1 MSPTNPLLDGGER
14 IPFHTMGAEHVRPA
28 IREILERADREIDKV
43 AEAPGQPSYEGTI
56 QRIDDIVQGV
66 EEGIAPARLLL
77 SVAETPDLR
86 EAYNAVLPE
95 IAAFWSR
102 LPLHPGLWAAVERF
116 SRSLEASELDPLRS
130 RNLEK
135 MLREFRKAGAELDDA
150 DKARLQEIRVELSEL
165 QQRFSE
171 NVLDATNA
179 FELHITDCERLDGI
193 PETALELA
201 RVKASEHDQD
211 GWLLTLDYPSYEPVL
226 KYALDRELRKELH
239 VAYVRRCREG
249 RLDNRPLIARI
260 LELRRELAALLG
272 YPDYSDYR
280 LDEAMAHSGARA
292 FEFVE
297 DLRERTQVYWKR
309 DLANLRAHSTSLGI
323 DEIEPWDLAF
333 VSESLRRELF
343 EIDDEM
349 VRPYF
354 PLATVLAGLFEIVE
368 RVFGITVVERQVEEI
383 WHPDVR
389 SYDLEDEDGTHLGSF
404 YTDWFPRKGKRQG
417 AWMSTLT
424 TGGPRQDGTFLPHV
438 GCIAGNF
445 APPAPGKPALLTHRS
460 VETVFH
466 EFGHLLHHCTSRV
479 PLPSR
484 SGMHVPWDWVEVP
497 SQIMENWTWE
507 REALPS
513 FSGHYETK
521 EPFPAHLYERMLAAR
536 RFLGGYAQMR
546 QLGFATLDLRLHR
559 EYRSEAES
567 DLMSYVE
574 RVMMAFVPSATF
586 SRSHIVTTF
595 SHLFAGGYASAY
607 YSYLW
612 SEVLEADAFSRFKQE
627 GVFSKETGR
636 AFMEAILA
644 KGDSEEPTEMFRS
657 FMGRDPDPDALLRRN
672 LGKLNES
679 AAAD

>member
-43 AEAPGQPSYEGTI
+43 AEAPVSRATRGPSNVSMTSSRAWKRGSRPLGSSCPWPRHRISGKHTTRSCPKSPRSGRDSRYIQDCGRPWSGSHGAWKLASWTPCGAESREDAPRVSEG
-56 QRIDDIVQGV
+56 
-66 EEGIAPARLLL
+66 
-77 SVAETPDLR
+77 
-86 EAYNAVLPE
+86 
-95 IAAFWSR
+95 
-102 LPLHPGLWAAVERF
+102 
-116 SRSLEASELDPLRS
+116 
-130 RNLEK
+130 
-135 MLREFRKAGAELDDA
+135 GAELDDA

-354 PLATVLAGLFEIVE
+354 PLATVLAA
-368 RVFGITVVERQVEEI
+368 
-383 WHPDVR
+383 
-389 SYDLEDEDGTHLGSF
+389 SS
-404 YTDWFPRKGKRQG
+404 K
-417 AWMSTLT
+417 SS
-424 TGGPRQDGTFLPHV
+424 
-438 GCIAGNF
+438 
-445 APPAPGKPALLTHRS
+445 S
-460 VETVFH
+460 VYS
-466 EFGHLLHHCTSRV
+466 G
-479 PLPSR
+479 LPS
-484 SGMHVPWDWVEVP
+484 
-497 SQIMENWTWE
+497 
-507 REALPS
+507 
-513 FSGHYETK
+513 
-521 EPFPAHLYERMLAAR
+521 
-536 RFLGGYAQMR
+536 
-546 QLGFATLDLRLHR
+546 
-559 EYRSEAES
+559 
-567 DLMSYVE
+567 
-574 RVMMAFVPSATF
+574 
-586 SRSHIVTTF
+586 
-595 SHLFAGGYASAY
+595 
-607 YSYLW
+607 
-612 SEVLEADAFSRFKQE
+612 
-627 GVFSKETGR
+627 
-636 AFMEAILA
+636 
-644 KGDSEEPTEMFRS
+644 
-657 FMGRDPDPDALLRRN
+657 
-672 LGKLNES
+672 
-679 AAAD
+679 